1 MANDDSAD
9 VNSSRR
15 NNKRPAT
22 DEPQDDDLPQPYS
35 ASQLQS
41 VKRRALSPSE
51 QPRKQKRPGA
61 RARLTDADREA
72 IRRRQAEREAQLA
85 ADDAAAIERNRQ
97 RGGINDVVRQHYNSV
112 PERGREWR
120 NTDSRIKGLRA
131 FNNWVKSCIIQRY
144 SPDEDH
150 TPGSREMGRSSGNE
164 LLVLDIGCGKG
175 GDLNKWQQ
183 APQPIQLY
191 VGLDPADVSI
201 EQARDRYRSMQRGG
215 PGGRG
220 GRGGYNRRPPP
231 RLFEAHFAVK
241 DCYSESIEDLD
252 IIRQV
257 GFDPSPMNK
266 RGFDVVS
273 MMFSMHYAFES
284 EKNARTML
292 RNVAG
297 ALKKGGR
304 FIGCIPNSDVLGERV
319 RQFNAKMAAKKQQQG
334 GSTDDKKPEEQKNG
348 DKKDAANEGQ
358 NAGNG
363 TAADGDSPPHHPE
376 SPPHFAASP
385 PTIADSPEFHPDSPA
400 HVPASPPYFAGS
412 PKSPPHHPDSTTKPA
427 TAPAGATADSA
438 GNQDKKAGNDG
449 KKADGAEDAASEGEV
464 EEGEAEPTAEWG
476 NSIYRVRFPGPT
488 PADGIFR
495 PAFGWKYNF
504 FLDEAVEEVPEYV
517 VPWEAFRALADD
529 YNLELQFHRTFP
541 EVWEAEKDDPEM
553 GPLSERMRV
562 RERGKGPLLVSDEE
576 MEAASFY
583 IGFCF
588 YKV

>member
-1 MANDDSAD
+1 MAGD
-9 VNSSRR
+9 SSRR
-15 NNKRPAT
+15 GADDRGSRKRPAH
-22 DEPQDDDLPQPYS
+22 DEHQDDLPQPYN
-35 ASQLQS
+35 AKELQPA
-41 VKRRALSPSE
+41 KRRALSPSN

-61 RARLTDADREA
+61 RARISEAEREA
-72 IRRRQAEREAQLA
+72 IRQRQIDRERQAAAQQA
-85 ADDAAAIERNRQ
+85 AEEEQSRIR
-97 RGGINDVVRQHYNSV
+97 GINDVVRQHYNNV
-112 PERGREWR
+112 PERGRDWR
-120 NTDSRIKGLRA
+120 TRDSKIKGLRV
-131 FNNWVKSCIIQRY
+131 FNNWIKSCIIQRY

-150 TPGSREMGRSSGNE
+150 TPGSREAGRSSGKE
-164 LLVLDIGCGKG
+164 LLVLDMGCGKG

-201 EQARDRYRSMQRGG
+201 DQARERYRSLSGR
-215 PGGRG
+215 GGRG
-220 GRGGYNRRPPP
+220 GRGGHRRPPA
-231 RLFEAHFAVK
+231 RLFDARFHVK
-241 DCYSESIEDLD
+241 DCFGESIENLD
-252 IIRQV
+252 IIQQV
-257 GFDPSPMNK
+257 GFDPSPMNH

-284 EKNARTML
+284 EKNARNML

-319 RQFNAKMAAKKQQQG
+319 RKFNEQAAAKREAKEDAEKEDEAD
-334 GSTDDKKPEEQKNG
+334 GSTTPPPAEPE
-348 DKKDAANEGQ
+348 
-358 NAGNG
+358 
-363 TAADGDSPPHHPE
+363 DGE
-376 SPPHFAASP
+376 L
-385 PTIADSPEFHPDSPA
+385 
-400 HVPASPPYFAGS
+400 
-412 PKSPPHHPDSTTKPA
+412 
-427 TAPAGATADSA
+427 
-438 GNQDKKAGNDG
+438 
-449 KKADGAEDAASEGEV
+449 

-476 NSIYRVRFPGPT
+476 NSIYRVRFPSKT
-488 PADGIFR
+488 PEDGVFR

-541 EVWEAEKDDPEM
+541 EIWEAEKDDPDL
-553 GPLSERMRV
+553 GPLSERMGV
-562 RERGKGPLLVSDEE
+562 RERGGGPLLVSDEE